1 MVINLTRQTTF
12 LYYTTSAEHLKDVLM
27 KRYLI
32 IAVLILFAGAH
43 NADAQKVGVKTNT
56 LYWATA
62 TPNLGF
68 EFALADR
75 WTVELAGGWNP
86 WTFDTEKNIK
96 AKHFLVTPELRYWF
110 CESFNGHFVGING
123 NYTQFNVGGIL
134 IPEAFY
140 KVDSKGAFLDN
151 LQYSRSEG
159 WAAGAGITY
168 GYAWPVSRRWNMEFT
183 FGVGVWYSMYD
194 SYETRPCGLFYGS
207 NLSKVLGPTDLGLSF
222 IYLIR

>member
-1 MVINLTRQTTF
+1 
-12 LYYTTSAEHLKDVLM
+12 M

-32 IAVLILFAGAH
+32 IAVLILFAGAGR
-43 NADAQKVGVKTNT
+43 AEAQTVGVKTNA

-62 TPNLGF
+62 TPNIGF

-86 WTFDTEKNIK
+86 WTLDVQENIK
-96 AKHFLVTPELRYWF
+96 AKHFLVTPEIRYWF
-110 CESFNGHFVGING
+110 CESFNGHFIGING

-134 IPEAFY
+134 IPEVFY
-140 KVDSKGAFLDN
+140 KVDSNGIFLDS

-168 GYAWPVSRRWNMEFT
+168 GYAWPISRRWNMEFT
-183 FGVGVWYSMYD
+183 LGLGLWYSMYD
-194 SYETRPCGLFYGS
+194 SYETRPCGLFSGS
-207 NLSKVLGPTDLGLSF
+207 NLGKVFGPTDLGLSF
-222 IYLIR
+222 IYLIK

>member
-1 MVINLTRQTTF
+1 
-12 LYYTTSAEHLKDVLM
+12 M

-32 IAVLILFAGAH
+32 IAVLILFAGAGR
-43 NADAQKVGVKTNT
+43 AEAQIVGVKTNA

-62 TPNLGF
+62 TPNIGF

-86 WTFDTEKNIK
+86 WTLDVQENIK
-96 AKHFLVTPELRYWF
+96 AKHFLVTPEIRYWF
-110 CESFNGHFVGING
+110 CESFNGHFIGING

-134 IPEAFY
+134 IPEVFY
-140 KVDSKGAFLDN
+140 KVDSNGIFLDR

-168 GYAWPVSRRWNMEFT
+168 GYAWPISRRWNMEFT
-183 FGVGVWYSMYD
+183 LGLGLWYSMYD
-194 SYETRPCGLFYGS
+194 SYETRPCGLFSGS
-207 NLSKVLGPTDLGLSF
+207 NLGKVFGPTDLGLSF
-222 IYLIR
+222 IYLIK